1 MDEKVRVMNKQ
12 TFDAFVFDMDGV
24 LTDTESIW
32 DEVRRGLAADAGLIW
47 PDEATPAMM
56 GMSTPE
62 WSAYLVGT
70 VGLTG
75 PPEQVAETVIDAMAT
90 RYRERLPAL
99 PGAVEAV
106 RRVAAVLPIGLASS
120 SPRRLIDAS
129 LATLGI
135 AELFAATVSTEEVE
149 RGKPSP
155 DGYLRVCELL
165 GAEPARCAC
174 VEDSSNGIRAAH
186 AAGMTVIAVPHA
198 FHPPTEGALGL
209 AATVIDGLDALD
221 AELLTALAA
230 ERLA

>member
-1 MDEKVRVMNKQ
+1 MDSPA
-12 TFDAFVFDMDGV
+12 FDAFVFDMDGV

-32 DEVRRGLAADAGLIW
+32 DEVRRDLAAQAGLSW
-47 PDEATPAMM
+47 PDEATGAMM

-62 WSAYLVGT
+62 WSAYLVDA

-75 PPEQVAETVIDAMAT
+75 PPHEAAESVIGAMAR
-90 RYRERLPAL
+90 RYQEHLPAL

-120 SPRRLIDAS
+120 SPRRLIDTT
-129 LATLGI
+129 LETLGI
-135 AELFAATVSTEEVE
+135 SELFAATVSTEEVE

-165 GAEPARCAC
+165 GVDPTRCAC

-186 AAGMTVIAVPHA
+186 AAGMTVIAVPHP
-198 FHPPTEGALGL
+198 FHEVSDDAMALVATEIATLEELDENLL
-209 AATVIDGLDALD
+209 A
-221 AELLTALAA
+221 
-230 ERLA
+230 RLAPG